1 MCVCQLI
8 ICQAPLCVRAHT
20 DARVHAGA
28 DLPQHTH
35 CHWPIHDYV
44 GAPSLAWDAMLLMTG
59 VELDLLKDSLVICV
73 YSLSE
78 VFVVVN
84 PFFLINK
91 YAEANK
97 KYVEDYD
104 EDMDN
109 TFYICILFRC

>member
-44 GAPSLAWDAMLLMTG
+44 GAPSLAWDATLLMTG
-59 VELDLLKDSLVICV
+59 VELDLLKDSVMYLLFERGIRGGQSVI
-73 YSLSE
+73 
-78 VFVVVN
+78 F
-84 PFFLINK
+84 NK
-91 YAEANK
+91 YAEAN
-97 KYVEDYD
+97 D
-104 EDMDN
+104 
-109 TFYICILFRC
+109 